1 MGFPRIF
8 FDSQILR
15 SVCSGGLSNNLKTTS
30 PTWCRSHQASLVY
43 QEKNNQAGLALWG
56 PTWYQLCTLPGRTI
70 SQRKVIG
77 GESRLKSRYDFCLLQ
92 GQRTVWGVCLLTQDT
107 KFLTVNLGIYGSC
120 ETSQMCICS
129 LCSCFT
135 LNVSPEAASRWLGAL
150 CQVTRISGPLR
161 FWHLVVSSPPIL

>member
-1 MGFPRIF
+1 MEFPRIF

-56 PTWYQLCTLPGRTI
+56 PTFSCSVWYQLCTLPGRTV

-77 GESRLKSRYDFCLLQ
+77 EVSISGGESRLQSRYNFCLLQ
-92 GQRTVWGVCLLTQDT
+92 GQGIVSGVCLLTQDT
-107 KFLTVNLGIYGSC
+107 LFHFLTVNLGIYGSC
-120 ETSQMCICS
+120 ETSQMSICS

-150 CQVTRISGPLR
+150 CQVTSLSDI
-161 FWHLVVSSPPIL
+161 